1 MAVNSTSTTSALA
14 SVDYVSLFRA
24 STQAQTRDSSGNIP
38 QEILNLCQPSTV
50 SLDAQSNTTTS
61 DAVLQVSRP
70 SDVSLDA
77 DSLQQLSNY
86 MTNKSSLDATTE
98 AQSLN
103 SRLMKFFGG

>member
-1 MAVNSTSTTSALA
+1 MTVNSTSMTSALA

-24 STQAQTRDSSGNIP
+24 STQGQTGGSSGTIP